1 MSRMLSRRPT
11 ASWAGRFA
19 RLRRLVPLALVLAVT
34 ALVVPPAAVRE
45 APAQLVKVETAHE
58 VDAREVVWVLML
70 GSDARPGQAVLRSR
84 ADAIQLVGINTR
96 TGAGTAIGIPR
107 DSYVDVPGH
116 GRNKINSAMLFGG
129 PQLMARAV
137 GNMVGIQ
144 PDYVFT
150 TSFWGFSRMVDA
162 IGGITVHSKYA
173 FSDVVRPR
181 GYKVGENR
189 LNGVQAMVFARI
201 RKSFPRGDFD
211 RSANQQRT
219 LKGILR
225 QVRARQDRPGFMERG
240 VLAVMNNL
248 DTPNAR
254 PADLYRLAQAAT
266 LVDPAKFRSCVVGG
280 STGYVGAASVVFADI
295 GQARSIAKRVRGD
308 ARLEGRC

>member
-1 MSRMLSRRPT
+1 MSRMLSRRPST
-11 ASWAGRFA
+11 AGAGRLV
-19 RLRRLVPLALVLAVT
+19 RLRRLVPLVLVLAVT

-45 APAQLVKVETAHE
+45 APAQLVKVESAHE
-58 VDAREVVWVLML
+58 VDSREVVWVLML
-70 GSDARPGQAVLRSR
+70 GSDARPGQSVLRSR

-107 DSYVDVPGH
+107 DSYVGIPGH

-137 GNMVGIQ
+137 GDMVGIR

-189 LNGVQAMVFARI
+189 LNGVQAMVFSRI

-225 QVRARQDRPGFMERG
+225 EVRAHQDRPGFMERG
-240 VLAVMNNL
+240 VLAVLNNL

-266 LVDPAKFRSCVVGG
+266 LVDPAKFRGCVVGG
-280 STGYVGAASVVFADI
+280 RTGYVGAASVVFADI
-295 GQARSIAKRVRGD
+295 GQARSIARRARGD
-308 ARLEGRC
+308 ARLEGGC